1 MSLKYLG
8 GRSKKRRRYCK
19 DGTRRNKKGRCVKSK
34 RSKKKIKEKRE
45 RRRGRKKQ

>member
-19 DGTRRNKKGRCVKSK
+19 DGTRRNKKGICVKNK
-34 RSKKKIKEKRE
+34 RSKKKK
-45 RRRGRKKQ
+45 